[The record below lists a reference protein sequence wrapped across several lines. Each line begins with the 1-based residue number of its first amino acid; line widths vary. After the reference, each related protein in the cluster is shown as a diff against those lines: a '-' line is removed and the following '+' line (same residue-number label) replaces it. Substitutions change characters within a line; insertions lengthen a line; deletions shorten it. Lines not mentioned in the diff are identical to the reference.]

1 MISVVDLIESSMNAK
16 VTALRSLRII
26 RVMRILRPLEYMKV
40 ITRVLVSKFSS
51 FIYICLLLVLFI
63 SIYTLIGNQI
73 YINQL
78 DNNATGIRQNFDTLY
93 YSFLSVF
100 QLVSIENWND
110 IETITMH
117 STVPQAFTVF
127 FLLSLIFFGN
137 YVFLNLF
144 LGVLL
149 DGFSSA
155 SSEDSDSDEGI
166 SQGAQSVN
174 LDDLNRF
181 KSIYHEDEN
190 IDTKKR
196 LMKLSSGFSLTSDT
210 VLLSTLEGN
219 EMDRALTDIV
229 RVRMKSTFENPF
241 QEWHCE
247 ESLWLFTKHDF
258 FRRCCFVM
266 VSSKTFRN
274 FILLVIIGNSVKL
287 AVDTY
292 IDGQWSDIFDYCLG
306 SALVVE
312 AFSKIV
318 AYGFATEPNT
328 YLRDYWNFL
337 DFLIT
342 IGSVVDMS
350 LTNYNLHYIKVFC
363 FISFFLNYFFFF
375 QIFLLIRTLKL
386 LSVNASMRLVVSALV
401 KSVGPLIN
409 LIIFTF
415 LIFMIF
421 ALIGINL
428 LADRMGVCFGEP
440 NGNSIGISKSQV

>member
-1 MISVVDLIESSMNAK
+1 MNAK
-16 VTALRSLRII
+16 VTALRSLRIV

-78 DNNATGIRQNFDTLY
+78 DNNATGIRQTFDTLY

-110 IETITMH
+110 IETITMY
-117 STVPQAFTVF
+117 SSVPQAFTVF

-155 SSEDSDSDEGI
+155 SSEDSDEGEA
-166 SQGAQSVN
+166 QGPQSVN
-174 LDDLNRF
+174 LDELNRF
-181 KSIYHEDEN
+181 KNIYHEDEN
-190 IDTKKR
+190 IEVKNK
-196 LMKLSSGFSLTSDT
+196 LMKLNSGLSLNSET
-210 VLLSTLEGN
+210 VLLSTLEG
-219 EMDRALTDIV
+219 EDMDRALMGIA
-229 RVRMKSTFENPF
+229 RVRMMSTFENPF

-247 ESLWLFTKHDF
+247 ESLWLFNKHDF

-266 VSSKTFRN
+266 VSSRAFRN

-292 IDGQWSDIFDYCLG
+292 IYGQWSDIFDYCLG
-306 SALVVE
+306 SILVVE
-312 AFSKIV
+312 AFSKMV
-318 AYGFATEPNT
+318 AFGFVTEPNT
-328 YLRDYWNFL
+328 YLRDYWNVL

-350 LTNYNLHYIKVFC
+350 LTNYNLHYIKVFPNK
-363 FISFFLNYFFFF
+363 FLNFKV
-375 QIFLLIRTLKL
+375 FLD
-386 LSVNASMRLVVSALV
+386 LSVTKNSQIALSEC
-401 KSVGPLIN
+401 KYEISRI
-409 LIIFTF
+409 
-415 LIFMIF
+415 
-421 ALIGINL
+421 
-428 LADRMGVCFGEP
+428 RSGEICRSP
-440 NGNSIGISKSQV
+440 DKPDYFYLPDLHDFRTHRH